1 MKRLTRILLPAVI
14 AMTAVLILT
23 GCGSSADDKTVGD
36 KKTYRQVSPEEAAA
50 MMEEE
55 TDYIILDVRTQEEY
69 ETAHISG
76 AICIPN
82 ETIGTGDIPELPD
95 KDQLILVYCRSGN
108 RSKQASEKLAKQG
121 YTNIVEFGGIN
132 SWTGETVSGSEA

>member
-14 AMTAVLILT
+14 ALTAVLILT

>member
-1 MKRLTRILLPAVI
+1 MKRLTLILLPTVI
-14 AMTAVLILT
+14 ALTAVLILT
-23 GCGSSADDKTVGD
+23 GCGSSADDKNVGD

-69 ETAHISG
+69 ETAHIPG

-82 ETIGTGDIPELPD
+82 ETIGTGDIPQLPD
-95 KDQLILVYCRSGN
+95 KGQLILVYCRSGN

>member
-23 GCGSSADDKTVGD
+23 GCGSSADDKNVGD

-55 TDYIILDVRTQEEY
+55 TGYIILDVRTQEEY
-69 ETAHISG
+69 ETAHIPG

-82 ETIGTGDIPELPD
+82 ETIGTEDIPELPD

-121 YTNIVEFGGIN
+121 YANIVEFGGIN
-132 SWTGETVSGSEA
+132 SWTGETVSGSEE